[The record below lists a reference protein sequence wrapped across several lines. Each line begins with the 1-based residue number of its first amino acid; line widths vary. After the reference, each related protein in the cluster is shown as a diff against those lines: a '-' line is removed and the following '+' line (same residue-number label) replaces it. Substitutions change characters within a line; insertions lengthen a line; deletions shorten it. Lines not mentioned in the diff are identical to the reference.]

1 VGRDR
6 GDRVTGRQPRR
17 PHRPRCTATIRPIVA
32 ILGVGALWL
41 ATAAAALGASPT
53 PAVGGDPR
61 SSGQGPGLVGDPAF
75 AVLAVLAIGIG
86 TIAITLAYI
95 RLTGGRRA

>member
-1 VGRDR
+1 MRRSWGGRLAASAR
-6 GDRVTGRQPRR
+6 SLG
-17 PHRPRCTATIRPIVA
+17 AALASVA
-32 ILGVGALWL
+32 CSLVAAGV
-41 ATAAAALGASPT
+41 ALGASPT

-86 TIAITLAYI
+86 TLAITLAYI